1 MIEERMRAALQSK
14 LPDTPDGFGER
25 NDQLIASLV
34 AGQEKPYSSLGK
46 HRIFVPVIV
55 MTILLMLGIGIA
67 ASNGHWGV
75 LNWLSENRSQ
85 EISTEQP
92 LTDITDEPFLLPV
105 DTDYGTITVRE
116 VKSDGYGIYLSIAF
130 TPKEEGSLALNW
142 AINPFQ
148 DAPEIAGLV
157 SDYKNQTL
165 AEWAVQHG
173 YHQLLRVGFLSD
185 LYQSSNSSSRTEPD
199 GSIVYDQLV
208 HGAHL
213 DSYVNNTMKIED
225 NRTSLIMLAGGCMGE
240 AEEYEIRWTT
250 VPILM
255 NEDGT
260 WKNKAPEWNSN
271 EFRQGVISFDISQ
284 SSPTDSAI
292 LYQYSGTI
300 SSLSQKGTKVP
311 VTVDFIR
318 TNLNDYFQIKCTD
331 TGRSFQSPW
340 VYLEEDYTRFGES
353 DIFVY
358 SVREK
363 EGTLIF
369 TVGCLVPD
377 EIPDKLIIRWFDS
390 STSFVQETAV
400 ERIPNTGRGLHFDS
414 CQL

>member
-1 MIEERMRAALQSK
+1 MIEERIRAALQSK
-14 LPDTPDGFGER
+14 LPDPPDGFGER
-25 NDQLIASLV
+25 NDKLIASLV
-34 AGQEKPYSSLGK
+34 AGKQKTYSFRGK
-46 HRIFVPVIV
+46 HRILVPVFV
-55 MTILLMLGIGIA
+55 MTIMLMLGIGIA

-92 LTDITDEPFLLPV
+92 LTEITDEPFLLPV

-142 AINPFQ
+142 AINPFL
-148 DAPEIAGLV
+148 DAPETAGLV

-173 YHQLLRVGFLSD
+173 YRQLLRVGFISD
-185 LYQSSNSSSRTEPD
+185 LYQSTNSHSRKETN

-208 HGAHL
+208 NGAHL
-213 DSYVNNTMKIED
+213 DSYANNTMKIED
-225 NRTSLIMLAGGCMGE
+225 NRTSLIMLAGGSMGE
-240 AEEYEIRWTT
+240 TEEYKIRWTT

-260 WKNKAPEWNSN
+260 WKNKVPEWNSN
-271 EFRQGVISFDISQ
+271 EFRQGVISFAVSQ
-284 SSPTDSAI
+284 NNPIDPVI

-300 SSLSQKGTKVP
+300 SSLSRKGTKVP

-318 TNLNDYFQIKCTD
+318 TNLNEYYQIKCAD
-331 TGRSFQSPW
+331 TGRSFQAPW
-340 VYLEEDYTRFGES
+340 LYLEEGHTRFGVS

-369 TVGCLVPD
+369 TVGCQVPD
-377 EIPDKLIIRWFDS
+377 DFPDKLIICWFDS
-390 STSFVQETAV
+390 ITSFVQETVV
-400 ERIPNTGRGLHFDS
+400 ERIPPTD
-414 CQL
+414 

>member
-14 LPDTPDGFGER
+14 LPDAPDGFGER

-34 AGQEKPYSSLGK
+34 AGKEKLYVFPGK
-46 HRIFVPVIV
+46 HRILVLVIV
-55 MTILLMLGIGIA
+55 MTIMLMLGIGIA

-92 LTDITDEPFLLPV
+92 PTDITDEPFLSPV
-105 DTDYGTITVRE
+105 YTDYGTITVRE
-116 VKSDGYGIYLSIAF
+116 VKSDGYGIYLSVAF
-130 TPKEEGSLALNW
+130 TPKEEGSLAFNW
-142 AINPFQ
+142 AINPFR

-173 YHQLLRVGFLSD
+173 YHQLLRVGFWSD
-185 LYQSSNSSSRTEPD
+185 INQSANSGSKKEPD
-199 GSIVYDQLV
+199 GSIVYDQLAN
-208 HGAHL
+208 GAHL

-225 NRTSLIMLAGGCMGE
+225 GRTSLIMLAGGSMGE
-240 AEEYEIRWTT
+240 AEEYRIRWTA

-260 WKNKAPEWNSN
+260 WKNKTPEWNSN
-271 EFRQGVISFDISQ
+271 EFRQGMLSFAVSQ
-284 SSPTDSAI
+284 STPADSA
-292 LYQYSGTI
+292 LLCQYSGTV
-300 SSLSQKGTKVP
+300 SSLSRKGTTVP

-318 TNLNDYFQIKCTD
+318 TNLNDYFQIKCAD
-331 TGRSFQSPW
+331 PGRSFQAPW
-340 VYLEEDYTRFGES
+340 LYLEKDYTRFGES
-353 DIFVY
+353 DIFAY
-358 SVREK
+358 SVREE

-369 TVGCLVPD
+369 TVGCQVPD
-377 EIPDKLIIRWFDS
+377 EFPEKLIIRWFDS
-390 STSFVQETAV
+390 GTGFVQETVV
-400 ERIPNTGRGLHFDS
+400 ERIPPAGREL
-414 CQL
+414 